1 MILTDNQRMVL
12 EEMNLPLFLLLESEE
27 MNSDDEPDISQDDNQ
42 EDAEQEEQE
51 PTEQEPT
58 EQETFQYELIGT
70 EDKFLQFTLYDKL
83 TDLSSKIV
91 ILQDNVKNDSS
102 AESLDLIAN
111 LKHYEQYLNVLNE
124 LIFSIST
131 SVVYKIIGQIELEL
145 IDLLQIYNSVLE
157 KNAEKEKLRE
167 GK

>member
-157 KNAEKEKLRE
+157 KNAEKEKLKE